1 MVSSQE
7 MITFVVAIVIY
18 QNGEGGKRDWE
29 LEKGDGS
36 RPERRKMD
44 TKDIFELSSADW
56 LWSIERSI
64 KNVRDIWK
72 LGD

>member
-1 MVSSQE
+1 MTTS
-7 MITFVVAIVIY
+7 VVAIVIY

-29 LEKGDGS
+29 LEKGDAS
-36 RPERRKMD
+36 RTERRKMD

-56 LWSIERSI
+56 LWSIERCI
-64 KNVRDIWK
+64 KNAKEIWK